1 MEDGGLDAGFG
12 SAVDGLRERGAVGG
26 GNGQA
31 VHAAGSHGIDN
42 LNLAAVFGLL
52 RGAVPKHVDV
62 EVAAGC
68 DGARLEALPKN
79 MGGGFGHGTAHFFLR
94 LVAPTQQRAAK
105 RDRGAAAASSW

>member
-31 VHAAGSHGIDN
+31 VHAAGYHRIDN
-42 LNLAAVFGLL
+42 LNLATVFGLL
-52 RGAVPKHVDV
+52 RGAIPEDVDV

-68 DGARLEALPKN
+68 DRAGLHALPKD
-79 MGGGFGHGTAHFFLR
+79 MGGTFRHYADHFFLR
-94 LVAPTQQRAAK
+94 LVTPTQQ
-105 RDRGAAAASSW
+105 S